1 MHTMV
6 ARGRL
11 VALLLSVIIGSQVG
25 YGLNTVQAAGK
36 DSLVTRVETGYCE
49 SDQTFTIVIH
59 GGDAWGGIHAS
70 KLPVMKQILS
80 DARSALSSGARA
92 IDVVEAVIA
101 EMENSGVFNA
111 GKAAIANQAGV
122 IELDA
127 SIMDGRDLQAGAVA
141 AVKTVRNPIIAARL
155 VMDKSEHVMMVG
167 PNADRFIKQN
177 GGAIVDAS
185 YYLHH
190 GQNFLSGGQDFSD
203 VALPDDMSITAAD
216 DDVGPER
223 AGYLGIWG
231 GVFTGNTNAIL
242 VVEKIE
248 RDKAQVIYAFGN
260 NTFWGKPF
268 YRRLPGVFVD
278 GALQIMEPEEFGGY
292 KITYR
297 LNPDDT
303 ILMRATHPELP
314 DDKGMMQ
321 RLPSR
326 PGNDNKSGTVGAAVR
341 DRCGD
346 LAAGTSTGGFDSK
359 IPGRVGDSPIIGAGT
374 YADNETAAISATGHG
389 EFFMRHVVAYDI
401 TAAMKYKGVSL
412 KQAATNL
419 IKEELRIKGLR
430 GGVIAVDGDGNFVMT
445 YNTKGMVRGVTTNTL
460 EPTVKVYQK

>member
-11 VALLLSVIIGSQVG
+11 VVLLLSVIIGSQVG

-59 GGDAWGGIHAS
+59 GGVAWGGIHAS

-177 GGAIVDAS
+177 GGAIVGAS
-185 YYLHH
+185 YYLHG
-190 GQNFLSGGQDFSD
+190 GQNFSS
-203 VALPDDMSITAAD
+203 VPLPNDMSVLVD
-216 DDVGPER
+216 DDSISPER
-223 AGYLGIWG
+223 TGYLGIWAGVIEG
-231 GVFTGNTNAIL
+231 GFNHIL

-248 RDKAQVIYAFGN
+248 GDKAQVIYAHAPHP
-260 NTFWGKPF
+260 TWGEGF
-268 YRRLPGVFVD
+268 YRRLQGVFVD
-278 GALQIMEPEEFGGY
+278 EALQVKEPAEYGGY
-292 KITYR
+292 NLTYK

-303 ILMRATHPELP
+303 LSLTGTHPDLP
-314 DDKGMMQ
+314 DGQGGMK

-326 PGNDNKSGTVGAAVR
+326 PGTDNNSGTVGAAVR

-401 TAAMKYKGVSL
+401 TAAMKYKGVSV

-430 GGVIAVDGDGNFVMT
+430 GGVIAVDRDGNFVMT
-445 YNTKGMVRGVTTNTL
+445 YNTRGMVRGVTTNTL
-460 EPTVKVYQK
+460 EPTVKVYKK